1 MTAQRASANN
11 ITTLGPIYEVA
22 RQEDTFDKAARII
35 SLARTG
41 IAASDSAMNIDLVKD
56 GYRGL
61 LEAIA
66 YLASEILD
74 QQPGWE
80 PDEKRGQQ

>member
-1 MTAQRASANN
+1 M
-11 ITTLGPIYEVA
+11 LGPNYEVA
-22 RQEDTFDKAARII
+22 RQEGTFDKAARII

-61 LEAIA
+61 LECTA
-66 YLASEILD
+66 YLASDILYM
-74 QQPGWE
+74 QPGFE
-80 PDEKRGQQ
+80 PEEKGCSDEQA